1 LNSKTNK
8 IKKVTRFFFQIDLAA
23 VQPFLS
29 YDGVVV
35 VVVAVVSGIG
45 STASLEG
52 LGVHRW

>member
-35 VVVAVVSGIG
+35 VVVVVSGIG